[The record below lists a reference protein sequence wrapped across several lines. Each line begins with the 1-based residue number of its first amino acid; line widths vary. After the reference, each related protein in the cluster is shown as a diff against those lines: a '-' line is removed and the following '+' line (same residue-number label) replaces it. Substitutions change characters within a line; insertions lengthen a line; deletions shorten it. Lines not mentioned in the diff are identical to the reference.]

1 MKSLKD
7 GRCRDVQAKPKKNL
21 AEIVWMARYW
31 PQSCCDKL
39 SLKIMHQFQY
49 NCNGTKN
56 ISRYHWITVET
67 QFVEITLFS
76 DFLLNALFWK
86 SATTSNNI
94 PMLHNP
100 HPIQSKRPIG
110 RSFSLE
116 FSINVG
122 SNVTNTQIPLI
133 KWYH

>member
-1 MKSLKD
+1 MKSLKH

-21 AEIVWMARYW
+21 AEIVRMARYW

-39 SLKIMHQFQY
+39 SLKAIQAFQY
-49 NCNGTKN
+49 KN
-56 ISRYHWITVET
+56 NRKENTLNLDIAVKIK
-67 QFVEITLFS
+67 FVQITLFS
-76 DFLLNALFWK
+76 DFLLNALFWR

-116 FSINVG
+116 FNINVG
-122 SNVTNTQIPLI
+122 SNVTNTQIPLM